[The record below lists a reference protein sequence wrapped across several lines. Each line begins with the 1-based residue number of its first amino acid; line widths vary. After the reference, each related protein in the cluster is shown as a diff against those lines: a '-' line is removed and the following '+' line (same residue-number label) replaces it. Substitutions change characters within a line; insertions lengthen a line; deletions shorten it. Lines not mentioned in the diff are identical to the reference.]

1 MPDAAGNEGYVE
13 IEVSEV
19 GGRTIVAPSGALT
32 HENCGTLRNA
42 VLRAD
47 QGGRKGDVVLNFER
61 VSLVDSEG
69 LETLHAIHS
78 DLERAGRALKLIGLN
93 DVCKDI
99 FVVTRL
105 LNVLHVYNDLHD
117 AVQSK
122 VGP

>member
-1 MPDAAGNEGYVE
+1 M
-13 IEVSEV
+13 
-19 GGRTIVAPSGALT
+19 APSGALT

-47 QGGRKGDVVLNFER
+47 QGRKGDVVLNFER

-69 LETLHAIHS
+69 LDTLHAIHS
-78 DLERAGRALKLIGLN
+78 ELESAGRALKLICLN

>member
-1 MPDAAGNEGYVE
+1 MPDVTGNEGYLE

-19 GGRTIVAPSGALT
+19 GGRTILVPAGALT

-42 VLRAD
+42 VTRVD
-47 QGGRKGDVVLNFER
+47 KGRQGDVVLNLER
-61 VSLVDSEG
+61 VSLIDSEG
-69 LETLHAIHS
+69 LEALLEIHN
-78 DLERAGRALKLIGLN
+78 DLERGGQALKLIGLN
-93 DVCKDI
+93 EVCKDI
-99 FVVTRL
+99 LVVTRL